1 MDVKT
6 EQVEEVDT
14 KLDYGIQR
22 QQLINIIKDN
32 ANGQIRLVYDH
43 L

>member
-32 ANGQIRLVYDH
+32 ANGQIRLVFVH
-43 L
+43 Q